1 VKALVGYFFGALV
14 VAGLGLVGCGGKRE
28 HVGNRSEG
36 SGGSIGTGGS
46 AGPAGMGGDA
56 GQDPNRQQ
64 RSSKLDLLLVI
75 DNSRSMA
82 DKQAVL
88 GRSAASLVSR
98 LINPPCVDETGTAVE
113 FPPADQPCAPGG
125 KREMAPVRD
134 MHIGVISSSLGGH
147 GADRC
152 SPALAEFDPTENDR
166 GELLV
171 RAGETYQGRGYLLWD
186 PDQTASPPG
195 DNDWSLLASK
205 VGSLVTGA
213 GELGCG
219 FESTLEA
226 WYRFLI
232 DPEPPAEVVVKGG
245 VAVIEGV
252 NHTLLEQRA
261 RFLRPDSA
269 VLVVMLTDENDCS
282 IQDGGAAWMA
292 GQSPTDGNLDRLDR
306 ATRECAGDP
315 NSPCCR
321 SCLLAESQPPS
332 GCAPLREEAACRS
345 PTLTE
350 PDDGYNLRCFD
361 QKRRF
366 GVDFLYPL
374 SRYVRGLTS
383 PTVPDRSGAMVPN
396 PLFADPTARGPS
408 LISVAA
414 IVGVPW
420 QDLAQ
425 NPEDA
430 QSLRYMTSRQLELDG
445 RWKAILGDPVHEKLP
460 ADPFMR
466 ESIEPR
472 SGENPVTGDAI
483 QPPSAP
489 GADASPINGHEWDP
503 PERNDLQYACI
514 FPLSEPRECGNTS
527 GCDCSEIDGRGNK
540 VLCQGPDGAYG
551 TRQYF
556 AKAYPGLRHLELL
569 RQLGDS
575 AVVASICPRNLGD
588 PSREDYA
595 YRPAVQAIVDRMTNV
610 MKNQGD

>member
-14 VAGLGLVGCGGKRE
+14 AAGPGLMGCGDKRE

-36 SGGSIGTGGS
+36 SGGSGGS
-46 AGPAGMGGDA
+46 AGTAGTGGDA
-56 GQDPNRQQ
+56 GPDPDPQQ

-82 DKQAVL
+82 DKQAIL

-98 LINPPCVDETGTAVE
+98 LINPPCVDMTGTAVE
-113 FPPADQPCAPGG
+113 FPPADQACSAGQ
-125 KREMAPVRD
+125 REMAPVRD

-147 GADRC
+147 GADQC
-152 SPALAEFDPTENDR
+152 SPALTTFDPSENDR

-171 RAGETYQGRGYLLWD
+171 RAGETYQGSGYLLWD
-186 PDQTASPPG
+186 PDQKASPPG
-195 DNDWSLLASK
+195 ENDWSLLASK
-205 VGSLVTGA
+205 VGTLVTGA

-219 FESTLEA
+219 FESQLEA

-232 DPEPPAEVVVKGG
+232 DPEPPAEVVVRDG

-252 NHTLLEQRA
+252 NQTILDQRA

-282 IQDGGAAWMA
+282 IQDGGTAWMA
-292 GQSPTDGNLDRLDR
+292 GQGSAPDSGIYHLGR
-306 ATRECAGDP
+306 ATADCAVDP

-321 SCLLAESQPPS
+321 SCTLVESQPPS
-332 GCAPLREEAACRS
+332 GCAPLSEEAACRPPLHTDPS
-345 PTLTE
+345 
-350 PDDGYNLRCFD
+350 DGYNLRCFD

-366 GVDFLYPL
+366 GVDFLHPI

-383 PTVPDRSGAMVPN
+383 PTVPDRSGAMVQT
-396 PLFADPTARGPS
+396 PLFADLATRDHS

-414 IVGVPW
+414 IAGVPW
-420 QDLAQ
+420 QDLAR
-425 NPEDA
+425 NPGDA
-430 QSLRYMTSRQLELDG
+430 VNLRYMTSRELRAND
-445 RWKAILGDPVHEKLP
+445 RWTTILGDPARGEPP

-466 ESIEPR
+466 ESIGPR
-472 SGENPVTGDAI
+472 SGENPVTGDII
-483 QPPSAP
+483 QPPSATS
-489 GADASPINGHEWDP
+489 ASASAINGHEWDP

-514 FPLSEPRECGNTS
+514 FPLTTPRECGDTS
-527 GCDCSEIDGRGNK
+527 GCDCSSIDGRGNK

-569 RQLGDS
+569 SQLGDS
-575 AVVASICPRNLGD
+575 AVVASICPRNITD
-588 PSREDYA
+588 ASREDYA
-595 YRPAVQAIVDRMTNV
+595 YRPAVQAIVDRMTKV
-610 MKNQGD
+610 MKNSDE